1 MFWGDKHERLAN
13 FTCGYG
19 RLFFVFFYWVSERSW
34 AIMVDWDKNAPYRI
48 TRDTSDIITIKMANR
63 DVTQLEYNGL
73 LYRLSLNGTL
83 WVFADG
89 EWWIA
94 YE

>member
-1 MFWGDKHERLAN
+1 MSDWSLHYSKH
-13 FTCGYG
+13 
-19 RLFFVFFYWVSERSW
+19 
-34 AIMVDWDKNAPYRI
+34 APYRI
-48 TRDTSDIITIKMANR
+48 TRDTSDIITVKMANR
-63 DVTQLEYNGL
+63 GVTQLEYNGL